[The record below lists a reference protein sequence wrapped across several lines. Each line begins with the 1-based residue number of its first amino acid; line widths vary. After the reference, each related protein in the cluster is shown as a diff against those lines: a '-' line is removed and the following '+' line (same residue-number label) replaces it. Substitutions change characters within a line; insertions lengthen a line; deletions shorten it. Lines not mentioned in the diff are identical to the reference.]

1 MIRTKTVLAVLLS
14 AAASAMAGVDPALL
28 NLVMPDA
35 QALMGLEVQ
44 QAQKSPFG
52 QYMLSQAQSSNA
64 DFNKF
69 VTATGFD
76 PRHDLTEVLAATP
89 NNPTAAKGSLL
100 VLGRGTFQPEKL
112 NGAATLAGGT
122 VSTYR
127 GIMMVGSSKDG
138 NQGAMAFLDS
148 TTVVVGDPTSVKG
161 VIDRKL
167 GNATL
172 AGILAQKAQELSASN
187 SAWFVTGGPT
197 QFLGGALPGGGG
209 QQGIATLLQAILSDF
224 RRCPIG
230 EQFRDARDRGG
241 HTVRAGRAID
251 RQCREVPRGHDPAER
266 RPRVQQGAAIAQTA
280 QVTSNG
286 ATVRISVSV
295 PEQQLEQWIQ
305 TQSGNTKKTASLP
318 DAPLVRRCSS
328 FLVPLLL
335 SVKDCEQVI
344 LNENSLAVQFMEKIN
359 LSRTGLNVSRLCFG
373 AMTLEGKPMNLLV
386 KMVERCLDAGI
397 NFFNTAN
404 VYNGGTSEV
413 MLGRALKGRRHRA
426 ILASKVFGKT
436 GEGRTAW
443 SFPRRY
449 STRDRRA
456 C

>member
-35 QALMGLEVQ
+35 QALMGVEVQ

-167 GNATL
+167 GNATFT
-172 AGILAQKAQELSASN
+172 GTLAQKAQELSASN

-209 QQGIATLLQAILSDF
+209 QQGVATLLQAILQISGGIQLGSNSVTLATEAVTRSEQDAQSIVNVVKFLVGMIQQNSD
-224 RRCPIG
+224 
-230 EQFRDARDRGG
+230 
-241 HTVRAGRAID
+241 
-251 RQCREVPRGHDPAER
+251 
-266 RPRVQQGAAIAQTA
+266 PRVQQGAAIAQTA
-280 QVTSNG
+280 QVTSQG
-286 ATVRISVSV
+286 ATVRISLSV

-305 TQSGNTKKTASLP
+305 TQSGNTKKTASL
-318 DAPLVRRCSS
+318 
-328 FLVPLLL
+328 
-335 SVKDCEQVI
+335 
-344 LNENSLAVQFMEKIN
+344 
-359 LSRTGLNVSRLCFG
+359 T
-373 AMTLEGKPMNLLV
+373 
-386 KMVERCLDAGI
+386 
-397 NFFNTAN
+397 
-404 VYNGGTSEV
+404 
-413 MLGRALKGRRHRA
+413 RH
-426 ILASKVFGKT
+426 
-436 GEGRTAW
+436 
-443 SFPRRY
+443 
-449 STRDRRA
+449 
-456 C
+456 